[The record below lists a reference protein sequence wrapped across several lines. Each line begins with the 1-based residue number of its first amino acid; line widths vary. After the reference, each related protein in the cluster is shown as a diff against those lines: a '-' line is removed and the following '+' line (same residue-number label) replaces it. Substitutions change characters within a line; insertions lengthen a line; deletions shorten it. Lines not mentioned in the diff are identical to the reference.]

1 MIGIGITPA
10 LSAGL
15 GLLNASAPDDVL
27 FWYQGRPIT
36 RELVY
41 VLVRYRIARKAGLA
55 VPPCSSGLAYC
66 ART

>member
-1 MIGIGITPA
+1 MIGVGITLA

-27 FWYQGRPIT
+27 WVYQGRPIT
-36 RELVY
+36 REIVY
-41 VLVRYRIARKAGLA
+41 VLVRYRIARKAGLV

-66 ART
+66 VRT